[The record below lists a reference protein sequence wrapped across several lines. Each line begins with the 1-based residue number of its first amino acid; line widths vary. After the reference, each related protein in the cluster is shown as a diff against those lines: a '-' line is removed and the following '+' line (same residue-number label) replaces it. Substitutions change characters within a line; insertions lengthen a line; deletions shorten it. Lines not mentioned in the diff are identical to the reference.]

1 MTDIPKICLNMIV
14 KNESK
19 IIERLLTSVVGFI
32 DEIFIVD
39 TGSSDNTIEKI
50 TEFMKNNN
58 IKGQVL
64 QHHFVNFGLTRSFA
78 LERCQESSSCDYILL
93 LDADMTLKFGEDT
106 NKNDLKRTLSE
117 DVYYLTQGDDAFYYK
132 NVRLV
137 KNYKRFYYLG
147 VTHEYLNC
155 NEMYSKDTIS
165 KDVLCIHDIGDGGSK
180 GDKFKRDI
188 DLLEKG
194 LLSEPNNVRYM
205 FYLANS
211 YKDDGQ
217 YEKAIKNY
225 DKRIQSGGWEQ
236 EIWCSYYYKGL
247 CFQSMKKMG
256 DAIESWLLGFQFM
269 PKRLETIYSIIK
281 HFREENKPLL
291 AYHFYRM
298 AQEHRHDIE
307 NREDELFFNSD
318 VYDYKID
325 YEISIVAY
333 YVNIERN
340 KVNLLCMSLLNKNL
354 PHTLEKNVLSNYKY
368 YAGNLSKNACE
379 CELDFS
385 LFKETGK
392 DIEMKHQFEFHN
404 SSPSIVFYQ
413 DKIIQVVRY
422 INYYLDSNGFYK
434 SKDEN
439 GDYQKL
445 KSIETRNVFTVF
457 NYKDKKLVKE
467 KEFEIKYD
475 RIFDDYY
482 KGIED
487 MRLMEHNNELFF
499 TGSKITNS
507 QDLTI
512 YIEHGKINLDDEC
525 VESCLL
531 DIENRS
537 KTEKNWVMFS
547 NNSKKYIVYNWFP
560 ITVCKF
566 EDKQFDK
573 KLKIKEVDII
583 KKINSPRLFKY
594 VRGSTNGVN
603 IENEIWFINH
613 IVSHENQRYYY
624 HMFVV
629 LDAET
634 LQLKKYSNLFT
645 MQNNRIEYTLGFLFI
660 KEENKFIIG
669 YSKNDSNTDYICI
682 KRSELDD
689 MMIKL
694 L

>member
-1 MTDIPKICLNMIV
+1 M
-14 KNESK
+14 
-19 IIERLLTSVVGFI
+19 
-32 DEIFIVD
+32 
-39 TGSSDNTIEKI
+39 
-50 TEFMKNNN
+50 
-58 IKGQVL
+58 
-64 QHHFVNFGLTRSFA
+64 
-78 LERCQESSSCDYILL
+78 
-93 LDADMTLKFGEDT
+93 
-106 NKNDLKRTLSE
+106 
-117 DVYYLTQGDDAFYYK
+117 
-132 NVRLV
+132 
-137 KNYKRFYYLG
+137 
-147 VTHEYLNC
+147 
-155 NEMYSKDTIS
+155 
-165 KDVLCIHDIGDGGSK
+165 
-180 GDKFKRDI
+180 
-188 DLLEKG
+188 
-194 LLSEPNNVRYM
+194 
-205 FYLANS
+205 
-211 YKDDGQ
+211 
-217 YEKAIKNY
+217 
-225 DKRIQSGGWEQ
+225 
-236 EIWCSYYYKGL
+236 
-247 CFQSMKKMG
+247 
-256 DAIESWLLGFQFM
+256 
-269 PKRLETIYSIIK
+269 
-281 HFREENKPLL
+281 
-291 AYHFYRM
+291 
-298 AQEHRHDIE
+298 
-307 NREDELFFNSD
+307 
-318 VYDYKID
+318 
-325 YEISIVAY
+325 
-333 YVNIERN
+333 
-340 KVNLLCMSLLNKNL
+340 
-354 PHTLEKNVLSNYKY
+354 LSNYKY

-379 CELDFS
+379 CELDFGI
-385 LFKETGK
+385 FKETGK

-457 NYKDKKLVKE
+457 NYKDNKLVKE

-482 KGIED
+482 KGID

-573 KLKIKEVDII
+573 KLKIKEVDIV

-613 IVSHENQRYYY
+613 IVSYENQRYYY

-634 LQLKKYSNLFT
+634 LQLKNILICLPCKI
-645 MQNNRIEYTLGFLFI
+645 IE
-660 KEENKFIIG
+660 
-669 YSKNDSNTDYICI
+669 
-682 KRSELDD
+682 
-689 MMIKL
+689 
-694 L
+694 